1 MQRIPDEPAGQ
12 SPAQPGIDRRFSG
25 EVAGEP
31 GVTAY
36 NDEQVRE
43 LLRDWPADDLQR
55 LVLVPQGSTLQRG
68 AAYLDLLHPERGEF
82 TALGGEIVEPDQ
94 RIVAR
99 ETTAYELW
107 SRLLEW
113 AAHQ

>member
-1 MQRIPDEPAGQ
+1 MQRIPDELAGR
-12 SPAQPGIDRRFSG
+12 SPAPPGIDRRFPG
-25 EVAGEP
+25 EVAGES

-36 NDEQVRE
+36 DDEQVRE
-43 LLRDWPADDLQR
+43 LLHDWSADDLQR

-68 AAYLDLLHPERGEF
+68 AAYLDLVHPERGEF
-82 TALGGEIVEPDQ
+82 TALGGEIVEPEQ

-99 ETTAYELW
+99 QTTEYELW

>member
-1 MQRIPDEPAGQ
+1 MQRMPDEFAGRL
-12 SPAQPGIDRRFSG
+12 PAQPGMGRRFPG

-31 GVTAY
+31 GLTAY
-36 NDEQVRE
+36 DDELVRQ
-43 LLRDWPADDLQR
+43 LLHDWSAADLQR
-55 LVLVPQGSTLQRG
+55 LALVPQGSTLEQG
-68 AAYLDLLHPERGEF
+68 VAYLDLLHPERGEF

-94 RIVAR
+94 RIIAR
-99 ETTAYELW
+99 NTTEYELW